1 MTIEKLVPV
10 PTKRETFKHSSLR
23 FVPEAAGCYVLTTF
37 ENVVLYIGQALNVRR
52 RMNDHL
58 DDPRKTEL
66 TLDGRAFFF
75 YWLEYDDIGKLERT
89 WLNIHG
95 EHEPRYPILNSVNSP
110 VSV

>member
-1 MTIEKLVPV
+1 MTIDKLIPP
-10 PTKRETFKHSSLR
+10 PTNRENFKHSSLR

-37 ENVVLYIGQALNVRR
+37 DNVVLYIGQAVNLRR

-58 DDPRKTEL
+58 NDPRKTGL
-66 TLDGRAFFF
+66 TAQGRAFFF
-75 YWLEYDDIGKLERT
+75 YWLEYEVIGTLERT

-95 EHEPRYPILNSVNSP
+95 EYEPRYPILNSIYSP

>member
-1 MTIEKLVPV
+1 MRIDKLLPV

>member
-1 MTIEKLVPV
+1 MCCRCDAGRKLVDLLA
-10 PTKRETFKHSSLR
+10 R
-23 FVPEAAGCYVLTTF
+23 AGRD
-37 ENVVLYIGQALNVRR
+37 NVVLYIGQAVNIRR

-58 DDPRKTEL
+58 DDPRKTDL
-66 TLDGRAFFF
+66 TPQGRAFFF